1 MRWMTAAAWRLSL
14 AGVLGLSMLMVLV
27 VLIGG
32 DLFRPN
38 YNAGIP
44 LKSQL
49 FLLKDSTHRLGI
61 ADVSAPSMAARF
73 ERATPRT
80 LVPGYTTDVIWAS
93 VTLANLQ
100 PQAQE
105 YYLEFDP
112 PRLQDV
118 RLYFQNAG
126 VWQEMRGGLHV
137 PVRKRIVTS
146 RNSVFPVMLG
156 AGEQRTLYLRVESGN
171 AITLNARL
179 WHPENFY
186 ENERRVDFVNGV
198 QFGAVLL
205 FSFYAFLLF
214 FSTRDIS
221 FIYFGVMLASFG
233 LYEVGFLQYGYEYL
247 WPDSPDWSM
256 RCPGVFAALTIA
268 ASGYLIAHLAQTRE
282 RMPHLDRLLRTG
294 SVLAFLSVP
303 AMLVFNY
310 SAVVRVMNFGALVMV
325 MVSIHVAAVAVW
337 RGYQGALYLFLAFL
351 LHWFATVV
359 RIGQVV
365 GYIPY
370 DLLVDYSRAWA
381 MILSGM
387 LMAVTL
393 SYKMRELRREREA
406 AEQAMLLQRI
416 ESRHQ
421 LEKEV
426 AARTN
431 ELQLAKE
438 VAEET
443 SKAKSLF
450 LAHLSHELRTPLHGI
465 LGYSGLIRNESVN
478 EADRRRIEA
487 VQSSGRHLL
496 ELIDQLLD
504 YARGEAGRLRL
515 EYRPAYLQSLLESVL
530 DETRQLAHTH
540 GASLVLDVSGELPAV
555 VMVDGVRL
563 RQVLTN
569 LVANACRHSQ
579 GRHIALQARAERL
592 EANRVRLW
600 LGVRDDG
607 RGIPEKDQ
615 GRIFHP
621 FEQGGSSLDRHG
633 MGLGLAISRQLVQ
646 LMGGDLRCSAPP
658 EGGSLFDF
666 RFELELAEEAEL
678 EPLRGTPPGV
688 RRYAGPVRRILIVD
702 DIADNR
708 ALLADVLASF
718 GFDLA
723 LAESGEA
730 ALALLRQRAF
740 DLVITDQL
748 MPGINGW
755 ELLRQARSAG
765 HDMPF
770 VLLSAAMPVLPD
782 GWSPHHVFA
791 AILMKPAEP
800 DRLAEVLGMALRLE
814 WEPGSSE
821 PAEAAAEMRRPSRAD
836 LVQLRMAVEQG
847 RISDVED
854 WVEHVL
860 ATGPDCR
867 DFALAVRAA
876 VRRLDL
882 PAILALAG

>member
-1 MRWMTAAAWRLSL
+1 MTAAVWRLTL
-14 AGVLGLSMLMVLV
+14 AGVLGLSMLLVLV

-38 YNAGIP
+38 YNTGIP

-49 FLLKDSTHRLGI
+49 FLLNDSTHRLGI
-61 ADVSAPSMAARF
+61 ADVSAPEMAARF
-73 ERATPRT
+73 ERATPRA

-105 YYLEFDP
+105 YYVEFDP

-118 RLYFQNAG
+118 RLYFRNGAA
-126 VWQEMRGGLHV
+126 WQEMRAGLHV
-137 PVRKRIVTS
+137 PVRKRVVMS
-146 RNSVFPVMLG
+146 RKSVFPVMLA

-247 WPDSPDWSM
+247 WPESPDWSM
-256 RCPGVFAALTIA
+256 RCPGVFAALTVA

-282 RMPHLDRLLRTG
+282 RLPVLDLLLRGG

-303 AMLVFNY
+303 AMLLFNY
-310 SAVVRVMNFGALVMV
+310 GTVVRVMNFGALVMV
-325 MVSIHVAAVAVW
+325 MLSIYVAAVAVW

-406 AEQAMLLQRI
+406 VEQAMLLERV

-421 LEKEV
+421 LEREV
-426 AARTN
+426 AVRTN

-465 LGYSGLIRNESVN
+465 LGYSGLIRNESVS

-496 ELIDQLLD
+496 DLIDQLLD

-515 EYRPAYLQSLLESVL
+515 EHRPAYLQSLLESVL
-530 DETRQLAHTH
+530 DETRQLAQTH
-540 GASLVLDVSGELPAV
+540 GANLVLDVSGELPAV

-569 LVANACRHSQ
+569 LVANACRHSD
-579 GRHIALQARAERL
+579 GRVISLQARAEML
-592 EANRVRLW
+592 AANKVRLW
-600 LGVRDDG
+600 LGVCDDG
-607 RGIPEKDQ
+607 RGIPAKDLE
-615 GRIFHP
+615 RIFHP

-666 RFELELAEEAEL
+666 RFELEMAEEAEL
-678 EPLRGTPPGV
+678 EPLRGAPGM

-723 LAESGEA
+723 LADSGES
-730 ALALLRQRAF
+730 ALLLLGRQPF

-755 ELLRQARSAG
+755 ELLRQARTAG
-765 HDMPF
+765 HAMPF

-782 GWSPHHVFA
+782 GWSPHHVFV

-800 DRLAEVLGMALRLE
+800 DRLAEVLGSALRLE
-814 WEPGSSE
+814 WELGT
-821 PAEAAAEMRRPSRAD
+821 PALAEETGDMQRPPAAE
-836 LVQLRMAVEQG
+836 LEQLRLAVGQG

-860 ATGPDCR
+860 DAHPACQG
-867 DFALAVRAA
+867 FALAVRAA

-882 PAILALAG
+882 PAILELAK